1 MESAHFVVVP
11 VQTWKRSDR
20 ESDHERLIIGV
31 DPGRAM
37 HGVAETQRPMKNPL
51 QPGDGQDPVLR
62 HTVVGAAW
70 LIIALGG
77 AMAVMWLSRSL
88 WPEMLAPGF
97 FYMKFNTSLAFMAAG
112 IGLIAA
118 LRGSRRT
125 SLAAGSVVLLIGGV
139 TFLEYL
145 TGTNPGFDELLLR
158 DFHYSNNPYPGRMAP
173 APALAFTCAGILL
186 LLATDGSRQPWRL
199 AVMEIV
205 SFLIVALGDEGMI
218 GHLVSIEG
226 AYSWGSAARMAP
238 QAAAGF
244 MLMGSGLL
252 ALTWLR
258 QDLHVARSWLWLP
271 RLLCFVVLSV
281 DLAIPRGLAAGIA
294 YIPLVFCSFWFP
306 HARSAFVFAGIATIL
321 IILAFFAKPPGEV
334 AIWMLAANRL
344 MIIGAIW
351 FVATLVYSR
360 RNSESARQASE
371 NRLRTVI
378 DTALDAVVS
387 MDQQGKIT
395 EWNQQAE
402 AIFGWPRQEAVG
414 KQLAELIIPHQY
426 RQAHHHGLQRFLAD
440 GTGPIL
446 NKRIELTALNKQD
459 NVFPVEIT
467 VTTQE
472 LPDASQ
478 FTAFIRDISAR
489 KEAEEQIRQFNQ
501 TLEVR
506 VKERTAQLQVLNREL
521 EEFAYVASHDLK
533 APLRVIDNASKW
545 LEEDLQE
552 HLTTE
557 TQENMNLLR
566 GRVGRM
572 EKLLDDLLEYS
583 RIGRSVDQRFAETVN
598 GSVLMDN
605 ILELLSPPQGF
616 TVKVSRGFADIH
628 VPRMPL
634 QQILMNLISNAIKH
648 HDKKEGCIKVTVE
661 DDGAMC
667 AFIVEDDG
675 PGIPAQFHEQVFKMF
690 QTLKPR
696 DQVEGSGMGLALAR
710 KNVEVFGGTMKLE
723 SSEGK
728 GSVFRFTWP
737 KNQQLE
743 RKIA

>member
-1 MESAHFVVVP
+1 
-11 VQTWKRSDR
+11 
-20 ESDHERLIIGV
+20 
-31 DPGRAM
+31 
-37 HGVAETQRPMKNPL
+37 
-51 QPGDGQDPVLR
+51 
-62 HTVVGAAW
+62 
-70 LIIALGG
+70 
-77 AMAVMWLSRSL
+77 
-88 WPEMLAPGF
+88 
-97 FYMKFNTSLAFMAAG
+97 
-112 IGLIAA
+112 
-118 LRGSRRT
+118 
-125 SLAAGSVVLLIGGV
+125 
-139 TFLEYL
+139 
-145 TGTNPGFDELLLR
+145 
-158 DFHYSNNPYPGRMAP
+158 
-173 APALAFTCAGILL
+173 
-186 LLATDGSRQPWRL
+186 
-199 AVMEIV
+199 
-205 SFLIVALGDEGMI
+205 
-218 GHLVSIEG
+218 
-226 AYSWGSAARMAP
+226 
-238 QAAAGF
+238 
-244 MLMGSGLL
+244 
-252 ALTWLR
+252 
-258 QDLHVARSWLWLP
+258 
-271 RLLCFVVLSV
+271 V

-306 HARSAFVFAGIATIL
+306 HARSAFVFAGVATLL
-321 IILAFFAKPPGEV
+321 IVLAYFAKPPSDV
-334 AIWMLAANRL
+334 AIWLLTNRL
-344 MIIGAIW
+344 LIIAAIW
-351 FVATLVYSR
+351 FVATLVYAR

-387 MDQQGKIT
+387 MDQQGRIT

-414 KQLAELIIPHQY
+414 KQLAELIVPHQY

-472 LPDASQ
+472 LPDTSQ

-489 KEAEEQIRQFNQ
+489 KEAEDQIRQFNQ

-605 ILELLSPPQGF
+605 ILELLSPPKGF

-696 DQVEGSGMGLALAR
+696 DQVEGSGMGLALVR